1 MADMA
6 GYSGYDPYA
15 EALAIYQRRFQEDS
29 DEEEDIDDTV
39 YVVRY
44 FGVLSWSYSEYKL
57 VSQAMRILW
66 TT

>member
-44 FGVLSWSYSEYKL
+44 FGVLS
-57 VSQAMRILW
+57 
-66 TT
+66 